1 MFSQGSTR
9 SWVGGCPPPRYLLEF
24 LWMFQHSI
32 QAMQHLRWSSL
43 WQNSWWQETII
54 VDCCYV
60 ELCIICDRTPRSDT
74 EMHQVQS
81 QQKQLEQYVKYI
93 QHCIFRVNNKDTRM
107 MSGASI
113 VNFEHVLSFILLI
126 LLNLNK

>member
-1 MFSQGSTR
+1 
-9 SWVGGCPPPRYLLEF
+9 
-24 LWMFQHSI
+24 
-32 QAMQHLRWSSL
+32 
-43 WQNSWWQETII
+43 
-54 VDCCYV
+54 
-60 ELCIICDRTPRSDT
+60 
-74 EMHQVQS
+74 MHQVQS

-93 QHCIFRVNNKDTRM
+93 QHCIFKVNNKDTRM